1 MNLLRMFSYYTL
13 KGWEAS
19 KKVVGLKRKTLRL
32 NVASR
37 NKDIVDA
44 YVPTLSLHAL
54 KRISERLQNPRKL
67 RKYVMVNW
75 ERVAW
80 DERANWI
87 HPALLK
93 KVLRDVKSSVKVY
106 AYSRKYDSILT
117 KGTLARYIIGR
128 WGEVITVITDMKLE
142 KNYKADKEFTAVDMP
157 PLDSFLWIEIPYSP
171 MEE

>member
-37 NKDIVDA
+37 TKDIVEA

-54 KRISERLQNPRKL
+54 KRISERLQTPRKI
-67 RKYVMVNW
+67 RKYVTVNW

-80 DERANWI
+80 NQSAHWL
-87 HPALLK
+87 HPALLR
-93 KVLRDVKSSVKVY
+93 KVLKDVKSSVKVY

-117 KGTLARYIIGR
+117 KWNLARYIIAR

-142 KNYKADKEFTAVDMP
+142 KKYKADKEFTSEWMP
-157 PLDSFLWIEIPYSP
+157 SLDTFLWIEIPYSP
-171 MEE
+171 FEE